1 MTLDNANIFSFSA
14 LPTERVP
21 FDETTLNVLIR
32 DLPKSYP
39 FDIILFDGTFHTINK
54 ELDLYDFLLLDY
66 YDTFNKELESYR
78 QKLANEARL
87 AEELRLQK
95 IADAE
100 LLAKHEA
107 AAALAMKEIEDQRL
121 AFLEKYGDV
130 DEETRIEMDKQFY
143 VEKAIQ
149 QNEIKKHNDRVKRQL
164 NNKFNVSLAQYDL
177 KYLDCEIA
185 LFDKLRAD
193 AVLYTTTNTVSLFLS
208 TYYYANYASSGLSCE
223 ELIEKILNKADARD
237 KYIASLIS
245 SMKEDLKI
253 HIKE

>member
-1 MTLDNANIFSFSA
+1 MSDFH
-14 LPTERVP
+14 
-21 FDETTLNVLIR
+21 D
-32 DLPKSYP
+32 

-78 QKLANEARL
+78 QKLANESRL

-143 VEKAIQ
+143 VEKASPT
-149 QNEIKKHNDRVKRQL
+149 RQ
-164 NNKFNVSLAQYDL
+164 
-177 KYLDCEIA
+177 
-185 LFDKLRAD
+185 
-193 AVLYTTTNTVSLFLS
+193 
-208 TYYYANYASSGLSCE
+208 
-223 ELIEKILNKADARD
+223 
-237 KYIASLIS
+237 
-245 SMKEDLKI
+245 
-253 HIKE
+253 